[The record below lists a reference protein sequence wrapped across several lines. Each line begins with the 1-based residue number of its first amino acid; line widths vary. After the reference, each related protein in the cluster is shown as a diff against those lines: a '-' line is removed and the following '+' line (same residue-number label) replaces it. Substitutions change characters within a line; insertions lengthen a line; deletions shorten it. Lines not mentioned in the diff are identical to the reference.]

1 MSPLA
6 PPALPRALLAHALG
20 REEDARAIQGDL
32 WEDFVRLAADRGVRA
47 ARRWYWRTA
56 VALGLSRG
64 AQRLLHGLRPRTHG
78 QPAMTQTK
86 GSLGGLG
93 MGRDLRY
100 ALRAVRREPAFF
112 ALAVLI
118 VGLGVGACTA
128 VFSVMSPL
136 MVQPLPFRQPDR
148 LVWIA
153 NNGDPRNGMSAVT
166 SRTSN
171 VRDFRRL
178 SHSFDGITGY
188 NAFFGQRG
196 YNLVGTGDPER
207 LIGVDVAQDFLD
219 VLGVAPLYGRNFTSD
234 EGRQGD
240 RPAVILTHRF
250 WKRRFNADPSIVGTA
265 IDLNGAPTAVVGV
278 LPPSFDFASI
288 FAPGTRVDVL
298 LPWPISDATDQ
309 QGNTTS
315 MIARLTPGVTVQRA
329 QADLDVIVAG
339 LKQADPSRWGLG
351 AKVTGLRDQIAGPYR
366 KAMLLLMAAAGTV
379 MLIVCVN
386 LSSLLM
392 AKASRRAKEMAVR
405 RALGATRG
413 GLVRQLIVESMAL
426 ALSGAV
432 VGVAIAFAATRLVAS
447 SNGLDIP
454 LLRSVSVNG
463 TALLLSLGLA
473 VAAGIAMG
481 IVPAL
486 QATRP
491 AGVGAINDA
500 SRGSSAGR
508 HGTRLREVLVVAEV
522 AMACVLLVVSG
533 LFLRSLANVLEV
545 DVGFQPTHAVGWTL
559 STNRQFRSFEE
570 MDVFF
575 DQLIARVEA
584 VPGVEEAG
592 LVDALP
598 LGRNRTWGTLRQP
611 GVVYDR
617 SQLQSA
623 FPHLV
628 DERYFSTMR
637 IPLIAGRDFTP
648 QDTRNADSVV
658 ILNEAAANA
667 VFRGEDPIG
676 KTVLNVGR
684 AWRVIGVVADVRHVS
699 LEQQSGWEMY
709 FSFRQLADFQ
719 TMDMV
724 VRSRL
729 PLATLV
735 PRVAAAL
742 RATDPTMPTDEFR
755 PLTDLVDRAVSPRRF
770 ILELLAAFGG
780 VALLLAALGIYGVLS
795 YTVAERAPEIG
806 IRMALGES
814 APRVLRR
821 VVGRTLALAGGGIA
835 IGVVLSAAGTRS
847 IGSLL
852 YGVTPT
858 DPVTF
863 AAITL
868 LLLAIATF
876 AGFLPAR
883 RASRVDPTTAFRSM

>member
-1 MSPLA
+1 MTE
-6 PPALPRALLAHALG
+6 PPPSSSG
-20 REEDARAIQGDL
+20 FGI
-32 WEDFVRLAADRGVRA
+32 
-47 ARRWYWRTA
+47 
-56 VALGLSRG
+56 
-64 AQRLLHGLRPRTHG
+64 
-78 QPAMTQTK
+78 
-86 GSLGGLG
+86 
-93 MGRDLRY
+93 GRDLRY

-112 ALAVLI
+112 ALAALI

-136 MVQPLPFRQPDR
+136 MVRALPFRQPER

-153 NNGDPRNGMSAVT
+153 NDGDPRDGMSAVT

-171 VRDFRRL
+171 LRDFRRL
-178 SHSFDGITGY
+178 NHSFEGITGY
-188 NAFFGQRG
+188 NAFFGQG
-196 YNLVGTGDPER
+196 SYNLVGTGDPER
-207 LIGVDVAQDFLD
+207 LIGVDVAQDFLEL
-219 VLGVAPLYGRNFTSD
+219 VGVQPRYGRNFAPD

-250 WKRRFNADPSIVGTA
+250 WMRRFNGDPSIVGTA
-265 IDLNGAPTAVVGV
+265 INLNGTPTAVVGI
-278 LPPSFDFASI
+278 LPPSLDFAAI
-288 FAPGTRVDVL
+288 FAPGTRVDFL
-298 LPWPISDATDQ
+298 LPWPISDRTDQ

-315 MIARLTPGVTVQRA
+315 MIGRLRPGVTAQEA

-339 LKQADPSRWGLG
+339 LKQEDPNRWGLG
-351 AKVTGLRDQIAGPYR
+351 ASVTALRDHIAGPYR
-366 KAMLLLMAAAGTV
+366 KAMLLLVSAAATV

-386 LSSLLM
+386 LSNLLM
-392 AKASRRAKEMAVR
+392 AKASKRFKEMAVR
-405 RALGATRG
+405 RALGATRTR
-413 GLVRQLIVESMAL
+413 LVRQLIVESMVL
-426 ALSGAV
+426 ALSGAAIG
-432 VGVAIAFAATRLVAS
+432 VGFAYTATRLVAS
-447 SNGLDIP
+447 SSGLNIP
-454 LLRSVSVNG
+454 LLRTVSVDG
-463 TALLLSLGLA
+463 TALLVSLGLA
-473 VAAGIAMG
+473 VAAGVAMG

-486 QATRP
+486 QATR
-491 AGVGAINDA
+491 AASVGAINDA

-508 HGTRLREVLVVAEV
+508 RGTRLRDALVVAEV

-533 LFLRSLANVLEV
+533 LFLRSLAAVLDV
-545 DVGFQPTHAVGWTL
+545 DIGFQPTQAVGWTL
-559 STNRQFRSFEE
+559 STNRQFGSIEE
-570 MDVFF
+570 MSIFF

-598 LGRNRTWGTLRQP
+598 LGRNRTWGTLRVP
-611 GVVYDR
+611 GAVYER
-617 SQLQSA
+617 GELQSA

-628 DERYFSTMR
+628 DERYFSAMQ
-637 IPLIAGRDFTP
+637 IPLVAGRDFTP

-658 ILNEAAANA
+658 ILNETAARA
-667 VFRGEDPIG
+667 VFRGGDPIG

-684 AWRVIGVVADVRHVS
+684 AWQVIGVVADVRHVS
-699 LEQQSGWEMY
+699 LEQEPGWEMY
-709 FSFRQLADFQ
+709 FSFRQLRDFQ

-735 PRVAAAL
+735 PGVAAAL
-742 RATDPTMPTDEFR
+742 RATDPTMPTDEFQ

-770 ILELLAAFGG
+770 ILELLTAFGG

-814 APRVLRR
+814 APHVLRR

-835 IGVVLSAAGTRS
+835 IGVVVSLVGTRS

-858 DPVTF
+858 DPATF
-863 AAITL
+863 AAMTL
-868 LLLAIATF
+868 LLLAISAL
-876 AGFLPAR
+876 AGFVPAR
-883 RASRVDPTTAFRSM
+883 RASRVDPCTAFRSL